1 MPTGRLREGRALNHH
16 DENDKLL
23 EGFLR
28 DIAVKGRS
36 QNTATAYRQS
46 IADFLD
52 FTLGLSMAEVSHH
65 EISEWLHF
73 ISTRNVGKGTIARNL
88 YALRVFFRY
97 VVLEGVRQDSPAEL
111 IQGPRIPRPV
121 PHWLSVPD
129 MRKFLGAADNPRDRA
144 MVEFMYATGCR
155 KSEVIGARMENID
168 WRARTIKVLGK
179 GDKERIAPFGK
190 RAAETIKAYLRTFP
204 HIQDSGPL
212 FRAELPKQAGGI
224 QLQRGRRWVAFWR
237 ENRTFPDGSAKRVL
251 RGKTIGLTGER
262 QRNGR
267 KRDAAITQA
276 TELRQAGLTWPEI
289 FAHVSPEAE
298 MSREAQARLQAAVS
312 YRLNHS
318 HGAPPPEP
326 TNQIVTY
333 DEAREQAQWFVA
345 ALREKAPRK
354 LSHSRDPNA
363 PLSGRDVE
371 RIVRNLGLKA
381 GVGKVTP
388 HMLRH
393 SFATHLLEGGAD
405 LRAIQELLGHSS
417 ILTTQIYTHCT
428 STHLQAAL
436 EKAHPHWQE
445 ETDEKK

>member
-1 MPTGRLREGRALNHH
+1 MPTGKLREGRALNNHA
-16 DENDKLL
+16 ENDKLL

-36 QNTATAYRQS
+36 RHTTTAYRQS

-73 ISTRNVGKGTIARNL
+73 LSTKSVGKGTVARNL

-97 VVLEGVRQDSPAEL
+97 VVFEGVRQDSPAEL
-111 IQGPRIPRPV
+111 IQGPRVPRPI
-121 PHWLSVPD
+121 PHWLSVAD
-129 MRKFLGAADNPRDRA
+129 MRKLLDAAETPRDRA
-144 MVEFMYATGCR
+144 IVEFMWATGCR
-155 KSEVIGARMENID
+155 VSEVIGARIENID
-168 WRARTIKVLGK
+168 WDGRTIKVLGK
-179 GDKERIAPFGK
+179 GNKERIAPFCE
-190 RAAETIKAYLRTFP
+190 RAAKTIKAYLRTFP

-212 FRAELPKQAGGI
+212 FRPELQKQAGGI
-224 QLQRGRRWVAFWR
+224 QLQRGRHWVASWR
-237 ENRTFPDGSAKRVL
+237 ENRTFPDGTVKRVL
-251 RGKTIGLTGER
+251 RGKTIGMAGKQ
-262 QRNGR
+262 QRPGP

-289 FAHVSPEAE
+289 YAHVSPDAE
-298 MSREAQARLQAAVS
+298 MSRKNQAALQSAVR
-312 YRLNHS
+312 YRLNDS
-318 HGAPPPEP
+318 NPKPLEP
-326 TNQIVTY
+326 TNQINTY
-333 DEAREQAQWFVA
+333 DEAREQAQQFVTS
-345 ALREKAPRK
+345 LRDKAPRK
-354 LSHSRDPNA
+354 LAHSLNPKAPMNA
-363 PLSGRDVE
+363 RDVQ
-371 RIVRNLGLKA
+371 RILRDLGLKA

-445 ETDEKK
+445 EPDEKK